1 MARATKKRPGRL
13 LALDADRLGL
23 VVGLAA
29 AVVVMVACFYREVP
43 WGATFIR
50 AGWVFVVA
58 YAAAFFLVRLVLR
71 TTLAEMLHDKKHKRE
86 SRRAAERDAASAR
99 VEAASRPPQS

>member
-13 LALDADRLGL
+13 IALDADRLGL

-43 WGATFIR
+43 MGVIVIR

-58 YAAAFFLVRLVLR
+58 YAASFFLVRLVLR
-71 TTLAEMLHDKKHKRE
+71 TTVAEMLEDKKRKRE
-86 SRRAAERDAASAR
+86 SRRAAEREAAAAR
-99 VEAASRPPQS
+99 VGHAGPPPQP

>member
-1 MARATKKRPGRL
+1 MARATKKRPVRL
-13 LALDADRLGL
+13 IALDADRLGL

-58 YAAAFFLVRLVLR
+58 YAAAFFLVRHVLR
-71 TTLAEMLHDKKHKRE
+71 TTLAEMLQDKKRKRE
-86 SRRAAERDAASAR
+86 SRRAAER
-99 VEAASRPPQS
+99 EAASVREAAARPPQP